1 MTIATSATVT
11 GGAAVLA
18 PARSRERSASAK
30 VGLEL
35 NSSYLSTLVSISAD
49 TTRPWEH
56 VVMLTEEIK
65 KGTGSVPDVEV
76 TIW

>member
-11 GGAAVLA
+11 GGTAVLA
-18 PARSRERSASAK
+18 PARSCERSASAK
-30 VGLEL
+30 VGLGI
-35 NSSYLSTLVSISAD
+35 NSSYLSTLDSISVD

-65 KGTGSVPDVEV
+65 KCTCSVPDVEV